1 MPLSHPRD
9 DRPADLVH
17 RLAAQ
22 LGHHALW
29 DSLFIFVPPAAALI
43 YVIVGVL
50 FRTMRLDAL
59 ATLVAVAIVAGLG
72 MLAVALRY
80 RPLVPSISATARL
93 VDQRAG
99 AKDHFLTLA
108 TIEPAKWPAAFVSRL
123 QRETSALVQRVELR
137 RDFPYKLKRSAYWSI
152 GVSLIAAVLIHFL
165 SPFAFPIAAQETA
178 QTRLLQLAREMVA
191 KPELKGLARD
201 LEALATKLE
210 DPKVAAEEKQAQA
223 RELEKKIEE
232 QQKKEE
238 QKDNR
243 DLLGQAANA
252 LQGAEHQQSAG
263 GDEKQKDQQKGG
275 GGIQS
280 NLPQDGQ
287 GESKK
292 SQGGSGESKNDS
304 SAQSSTDQQQG
315 KTGQNPKNPSQSGN
329 QQQGSAQ
336 EHNQPDPNQPD
347 KGQSQEQ
354 VGKSQ
359 GGSKDGAGK
368 EQASEQPPP
377 QGTPPADRF
386 YEGGE
391 GKEGLK
397 GARYVTVKLPEE
409 IAADSKGDSRSTAG
423 SKGGR
428 PRPQVP
434 VSNVP
439 LPAHVPNAPSE
450 KQQVPIEYRGMIR

>member
-1 MPLSHPRD
+1 MPVSHPRD
-9 DRPADLVH
+9 DRPGDLVH

-50 FRTMRLDAL
+50 FRTMWLDAL

-152 GVSLIAAVLIHFL
+152 GVSLIAAALIHFL
-165 SPFAFPIAAQETA
+165 SSFAFPIAAQETT
-178 QTRLLQLAREMVA
+178 QTRLLQLAREMAA

-201 LEALATKLE
+201 IEALATKLE

-263 GDEKQKDQQKGG
+263 GDENQKDQQKSG

-287 GESKK
+287 GESKQ
-292 SQGGSGESKNDS
+292 SQGGGGESKNDS
-304 SAQSSTDQQQG
+304 SAQLSTDPQQG
-315 KTGQNPKNPSQSGN
+315 KTGQQSPKNAGQEMNP
-329 QQQGSAQ
+329 QQGDAR
-336 EHNQPDPNQPD
+336 NQADPNQPD
-347 KGQSQEQ
+347 KGQNKEQ

-368 EQASEQPPP
+368 EQASEPPP

-391 GKEGLK
+391 GKEGIK

-409 IAADSKGDSRSTAG
+409 IPADSKGDSRSTAG

-428 PRPQVP
+428 PRSQVP